1 MAGELTQK
9 KIENLGEVTEPV
21 DADVFLHG
29 SGGGN
34 VIKKI
39 SWGNLVKKLRSLLFV
54 NNTTTTEEGYGA
66 DARVVAQQ
74 QKKID
79 EVSTSLSK
87 LRSSVNRHHYQILSV
102 QGVSLT
108 TSTAI
113 DSGARTTL
121 SETFSAVSGATHYYP
136 FLRGSNWLT
145 PGSASISGNTIK
157 CEFINQTG
165 GKHSGGGYFYVV
177 ALKEVS
183 EI

>member
-74 QKKID
+74 QKEID
-79 EVSTSLSK
+79 DLNTKMLKTKFLELSIDAIANQDTNIT
-87 LRSSVNRHHYQILSV
+87 VNWGVGSGQTIVAHFV
-102 QGVSLT
+102 QKVVGNGLT
-108 TSTAI
+108 TNILFCEFTSSTNI
-113 DSGARTTL
+113 RIK
-121 SETFSAVSGATHYYP
+121 
-136 FLRGSNWLT
+136 
-145 PGSASISGNTIK
+145 SASSQKITVGIV
-157 CEFINQTG
+157 CL
-165 GKHSGGGYFYVV
+165 YR
-177 ALKEVS
+177 
-183 EI
+183 

>member
-39 SWGNLVKKLRSLLFV
+39 SWGNLVKKLRSILFV

-74 QKKID
+74 QKEID
-79 EVSTSLSK
+79 ELNLRMLKSK
-87 LRSSVNRHHYQILSV
+87 YIEISADVTANQDTNITV
-102 QGVSLT
+102 DWGVG
-108 TSTAI
+108 
-113 DSGARTTL
+113 SGQTIVAH
-121 SETFSAVSGATHYYP
+121 FIQKVV
-136 FLRGSNWLT
+136 
-145 PGSASISGNTIK
+145 GSAITTNISF
-157 CEFINQTG
+157 CEFTSSTNIRIKSASSQKVTVG
-165 GKHSGGGYFYVV
+165 IVCLYR
-177 ALKEVS
+177 
-183 EI
+183 

>member
-39 SWGNLVKKLRSLLFV
+39 SWGNLVKKLRSILFV

-74 QKKID
+74 QKEID
-79 EVSTSLSK
+79 ELNLRMLKSKYIEISADVIANQDANITVDWGVGSGQTIVAYFIQKVVGSTMTT
-87 LRSSVNRHHYQILSV
+87 NILFCEFNSP
-102 QGVSLT
+102 T
-108 TSTAI
+108 NI
-113 DSGARTTL
+113 RIK
-121 SETFSAVSGATHYYP
+121 
-136 FLRGSNWLT
+136 
-145 PGSASISGNTIK
+145 SASSQKVTVGIV
-157 CEFINQTG
+157 CL
-165 GKHSGGGYFYVV
+165 YR
-177 ALKEVS
+177 
-183 EI
+183 